1 MTESEFYS
9 YIKNYRRM
17 VFRLAYSYLGNQQDA
32 EDVSQEA
39 FLKLYLSN
47 EEFRTAENT
56 KAWLIRVTINLSKN
70 IIKSSWR
77 RRRADMDENILYE
90 IEEEKQLLHFVG
102 KLKPDYRI
110 VIHLFYY
117 EGYSVKEISK
127 LLNLSSAAV
136 RTRLTRA
143 RNQLKRM
150 LLKEGLNETGIQ

>member
-1 MTESEFYS
+1 MTENEFYVH
-9 YIKNYRRM
+9 IKNYRGM

-47 EEFRTAENT
+47 EDFKSTDNV

-70 IIKSSWR
+70 ILKSSWR
-77 RRRADMDENILYE
+77 RRRTDMDNDISYE
-90 IEEEKQLLHFVG
+90 GEEEKQLLHIIEN
-102 KLKPDYRI
+102 LKPDYRI

-117 EGYSVKEISK
+117 ENYSVKEISE
-127 LLNLSSAAV
+127 LLSISSAAV

-150 LLKEGLNETGIQ
+150 LLKEGFQ